1 MISDIQEIIADVR
14 QGRMVIMVDDANRE
28 NEGDLVVAA
37 TQVTPEIVNFM
48 ASQGRGLIC
57 LTLTRAHCQKL
68 NLPLMVSGTDLHHG
82 TNFTVSIEAREGVST
97 GISAQDRA
105 HTIKTAVAPNASP
118 RDVTRPG
125 HVFPLMA
132 QDGGVLSRAGHTE
145 AGCDL
150 ARLAKLDP
158 SAVIVEIL
166 NNDGT
171 MARMDDLEK
180 FATQH
185 QLKIG
190 TIESLIKH
198 RVSHEKTV
206 SCISRTEIETAA
218 GRFLLHSYQD
228 RLNETTHLALTLGE
242 ICPERPVLVRVHIEN
257 TLRDTLQIIEKNHY
271 WNMEETMK
279 RIVEAGEGAIV
290 ILRLPEKYQSLQ
302 QEIEEL
308 LSGRARSASKTG
320 THRWTVGVGGQILS
334 DLGVG
339 QMIVAG
345 SPQHFHGLGG
355 FGLSI
360 KRFLEK

>member
-1 MISDIQEIIADVR
+1 MISDIQEIVSDIR
-14 QGRMVIMVDDANRE
+14 QGRMVIMVDDAKRE
-28 NEGDLVVAA
+28 NEGDLIVAA
-37 TQVTPEIVNFM
+37 SRVTPKIINFM

-57 LTLTRAHCQKL
+57 LTLTRARCQQL
-68 NLPLMVSGTDLHHG
+68 NLPLMVSDTDLHFG

-97 GISAQDRA
+97 GISTQDRA
-105 HTIKTAVAPNASP
+105 HTITTAVAPDARP
-118 RDVTRPG
+118 EDVTRPG
-125 HVFPLMA
+125 HIFPLMA
-132 QDGGVLSRAGHTE
+132 QDGGVLTRAGHTE

-150 ARLAKLDP
+150 ARLAELDP

-166 NNDGT
+166 NSDGT

-180 FATQH
+180 FAGQH

-190 TIESLIKH
+190 TIESLIKY
-198 RVSHEKTV
+198 RVRHEKTV
-206 SCISRTEIETAA
+206 KRISCTEIETVA
-218 GRFLLHSYQD
+218 GRFLLHSYLD

-242 ICPERPVLVRVHIEN
+242 ICKERPVLVRVHIEN
-257 TLRDTLQIIEKNHY
+257 TLRDTLQIVERNYY
-271 WNMEETMK
+271 WKVEETMR
-279 RIVEAGEGAIV
+279 RIVEASEGVIV
-290 ILRLPEKYQSLQ
+290 VLRLPEKYQSLQ

-308 LSGRARSASKTG
+308 LNNRTRPVSETG
-320 THRWTVGVGGQILS
+320 AHRWTVGVGGQILS

-360 KRFLEK
+360 KRFMEK